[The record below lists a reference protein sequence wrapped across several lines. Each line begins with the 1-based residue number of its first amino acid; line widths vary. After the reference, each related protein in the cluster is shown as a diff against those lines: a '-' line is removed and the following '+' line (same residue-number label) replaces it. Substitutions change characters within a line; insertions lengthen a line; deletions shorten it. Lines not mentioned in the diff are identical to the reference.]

1 VVRVKAQRLALGS
14 AQWGMPYG
22 IANSLGPP
30 DDAELN
36 GLLRTALGAGVHTI
50 DTARAYGASE
60 ERIGRALHEL
70 RAGPPWRVITKLAP
84 DVYEDGLGS
93 QEAAERVAQSLAE
106 SRAALGQ
113 DALPVVLLHRFEH
126 KAACGGELWR
136 TLLVERDAGRI
147 GSLGVS
153 AATPE
158 EAWTALDD
166 SDVAVMQVASSLL
179 DLRLYRQDF
188 FARAAALDRKI
199 YVRSL
204 FLQGVAH
211 LPPDS
216 VPGFLDGI
224 SASLEAIRSVAADL
238 GVSTRALYLAF
249 ARECLPAASPVLGC
263 ETAWQLGELLTDWME
278 TRVDAARLG
287 ALLKALPTHEPQL
300 VDPSRWPCT

>member
-1 VVRVKAQRLALGS
+1 MTGGGERLALGS

-22 IANSLGPP
+22 IANTLGAP

-36 GLLRTALGAGVHTI
+36 GLLVTAMGAGVRTI

-60 ERIGRALHEL
+60 ERIGRALNEL
-70 RAGPPWRVITKLAP
+70 RAGPPLRVVTKLAP

-113 DALPVVLLHRFEH
+113 DVLPVVLLHRFEH

-158 EAWTALDD
+158 EACAALDD

-188 FARAAALDRKI
+188 FAKAAALGREI
-199 YVRSL
+199 HVRSL

-211 LPPDS
+211 LPSDS
-216 VPGFLDGI
+216 VPGFLDGL
-224 SASLEAIRSVAADL
+224 SASLETIRSVAADA
-238 GVSTRALYLAF
+238 GVSMRALYLAF
-249 ARECLPAASPVLGC
+249 ARDCLPATTPVLGC
-263 ETAWQLGELLTDWME
+263 ESAWQLSELLTDWVE
-278 TRVDAARLG
+278 TPVDAARLG
-287 ALLKALPTHEPQL
+287 ALLEALPTHEPEL
-300 VDPSRWPCT
+300 VDPSRWPST